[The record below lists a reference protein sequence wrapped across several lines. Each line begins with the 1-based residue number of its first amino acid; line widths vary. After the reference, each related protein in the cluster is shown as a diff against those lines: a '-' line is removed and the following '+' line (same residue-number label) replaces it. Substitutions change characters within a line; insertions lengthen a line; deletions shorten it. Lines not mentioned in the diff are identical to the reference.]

1 MSSCELIEE
10 KRHGRG
16 HDHIEVEARRGLA
29 HIAEG
34 DTLRTQLA
42 LLRRF
47 LRRTPADTIELK
59 RRVAARA
66 LELSRYPFA

>member
-1 MSSCELIEE
+1 M
-10 KRHGRG
+10 
-16 HDHIEVEARRGLA
+16 EVEARRGLA
-29 HIAEG
+29 HTAEG

-59 RRVAARA
+59 RRVADRA